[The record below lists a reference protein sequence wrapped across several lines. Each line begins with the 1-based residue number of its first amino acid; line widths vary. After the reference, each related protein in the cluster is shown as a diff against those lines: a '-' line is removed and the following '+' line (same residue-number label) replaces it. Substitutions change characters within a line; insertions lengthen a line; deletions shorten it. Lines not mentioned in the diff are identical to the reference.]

1 KGQTLLLS
9 TPMPRLT
16 IALEDRD
23 HLALRLLALRDG
35 KRLNEVVD
43 EAVKRYLESAGAY
56 TLRISDSETNP

>member
-1 KGQTLLLS
+1 
-9 TPMPRLT
+9 MPRLT

-23 HLALRLLALRDG
+23 HLAPRLLALRDG

-56 TLRISDSETNP
+56 TLRISDSENNA

>member
-1 KGQTLLLS
+1 
-9 TPMPRLT
+9 MPRLT

-43 EAVKRYLESAGAY
+43 EAVKHYLESAGAY